1 MHVLEG
7 KKYFGALWIGRVI
20 IKLAARFEN
29 GPSGLH
35 GGDSTEWV
43 EKASEG
49 HWLKGLD
56 RDTKSSTLQR
66 YSVKH
71 FLVAVAL
78 ETNALIPGYNIQFA
92 EKDRRRLR
100 PE

>member
-20 IKLAARFEN
+20 IKPAVRFEN

-35 GGDSTEWV
+35 GGDGTEWV

-49 HWLKGLD
+49 H
-56 RDTKSSTLQR
+56 
-66 YSVKH
+66 
-71 FLVAVAL
+71 
-78 ETNALIPGYNIQFA
+78 
-92 EKDRRRLR
+92 
-100 PE
+100 